1 MILSSIS
8 TLLGHNLNQ
17 LHDGF
22 IDLGVEKWSEWETK
36 FNKNFILYFEKAI
49 NLYEKVPTVLS
60 DKKMPLQQIY
70 QETYLK
76 YKDDKEREQYILT
89 TSLKPLLSI
98 GSKAWISGFGGI
110 GKSTM
115 LKYFLVSSLQKGEFH
130 ENKIPI
136 YIELRKYNLEKKDN
150 MRRNFLKFIYDEMCV
165 LGFDIEYKYF
175 EFMAKKGRFVFLLD
189 AFDEISSEYF
199 DMAIHEIN
207 ELICKYEKNNF
218 VVTSR
223 AMPEIG
229 YLETIPGLEKYL
241 TTGLNKEQA
250 ICLISKIDIYTDE
263 QNEEFRS
270 LLDESL
276 FNSFESLASNPILL
290 LLMFRTFQ
298 KTTEFPK
305 VKAQFLLKVYD
316 ILYQEHDAIKL
327 GKYSRDFHTP
337 FSDSELLNLFSRICF
352 QTYFK
357 YKGEKKGFTKYEMKD
372 IIKKSLL
379 LSNEQV
385 TSESVLYDLSVCL
398 CVMYQ
403 EGDSWYFVHNIFQ
416 EFYAAYYLYEVV
428 SDVKRQKF
436 FKKLVLLDSNNNWRT
451 LNTTL
456 DYFGELD
463 ETLDKVKLKK
473 EVIVPILDEIE
484 MEPTFKDYT
493 AELKNKYIYEIRK
506 KVNSTSF
513 VVRCG
518 LAPHRGEG
526 RETNRS
532 IFLYYVFRKFTRVT
546 VTCRPEPYVI
556 NNDEKLELIVFE
568 MIKGIESSNIEI
580 YDIYKARFEKF
591 KKLNDT
597 IGFRIIVNLEQVKT
611 SKILNDIF
619 MSSVLKYRINI
630 LDKLSKDIKNELK
643 IIEEQED
650 LFLEDL

>member
-1 MILSSIS
+1 MFLSSIN
-8 TLLGHNLNQ
+8 TLLGHNLKQ
-17 LHDGF
+17 LHDELV
-22 IDLGVEKWSEWETK
+22 DLGVERWSEWETE
-36 FNKNFILYFEKAI
+36 FNKNFTLYFEKAVK
-49 NLYEKVPTVLS
+49 LYEKVPTVLS

-76 YKDDKEREQYILT
+76 YEDEDKENQYILT
-89 TSLKPLLSI
+89 TSVKPILTNS
-98 GSKAWISGFGGI
+98 SNAWISGFGGI

-115 LKYFLVSSLQKGEFH
+115 LKYFLISSLQKGEFH

-136 YIELRKYNLEKKDN
+136 YIELRKYNLEKKDD

-175 EFMAKKGRFVFLLD
+175 EFMAKKGRFIFLLD

-199 DMAIHEIN
+199 NMAIHEIN

-218 VVTSR
+218 IVTSR

-250 ICLISKIDIYTDE
+250 ICLISKIDIYSDK

-270 LLDESL
+270 LLEESL
-276 FNSFESLASNPILL
+276 FYSFESLASNPILL

-327 GKYSRDFHTP
+327 GKYSRDFQTP

-357 YKGEKKGFTKYEMKD
+357 YKGEKKGFTKHEMKD
-372 IIKKSLL
+372 IITKSLL

-385 TSESVLYDLSVCL
+385 TSKAVLYDLSVCL

-403 EGDSWYFVHNIFQ
+403 EGDNWYFVHNIFQ

-428 SDVKRQKF
+428 SDEKRQKF
-436 FKKLVLLDSNNNWRT
+436 FKKLVLSDNYNWRT

-473 EVIVPILDEIE
+473 EVIVPILNEIE
-484 MEPTFKDYT
+484 MEPTFTNYT
-493 AELKNKYIYEIRK
+493 AELNQDFLYEIRRSRE
-506 KVNSTSF
+506 NSTSF

-518 LAPHRGEG
+518 LFLRRRENM
-526 RETNRS
+526 ETNRVNFIS
-532 IFLYYVFRKFTRVT
+532 YIYRNFTR
-546 VTCRPEPYVI
+546 PKSMPKLYI
-556 NNDEKLELIVFE
+556 IDNDEKLELVAFE
-568 MIKGIESSNIEI
+568 MIKTIDISNIEMH
-580 YDIYKARFEKF
+580 DRQKDRFESF
-591 KKLNDT
+591 KKDENRMMFS
-597 IGFRIIVNLEQVKT
+597 IFINPEQIKT

-619 MSSVLKYRINI
+619 MNSPLRYRLDI
-630 LDKLSKDIKNELK
+630 LDNLSKDIKKELK
-643 IIEEQED
+643 IIEAQED